1 MPIRPDAK
9 RFPGVEP
16 KARAL
21 AVVPKPQ
28 EDARPDDALAVVPK
42 PQEDTRPDDALVVDP
57 NAGEGHLHALCQS
70 LQGVNIPLA
79 VVIQL
84 MAIFLL
90 SATNAFIKCLKC
102 IAEIVKCGAKC
113 GTVTVNNTFSGG
125 LGGGFQLTSL
135 LKWRNIVTRLLPTV
149 ALLLAVW
156 YARGLGMAVA
166 SWSVSI
172 FQAVNP
178 FAARVIIE
186 DEDTQSKIE
195 RLEKEVQELKS
206 ERDGLWKTLNS
217 TTTEI
222 KTCNSAKK
230 VLEDDNEKLNKRI
243 LFDSNQN
250 WGFFSWDNVL
260 VGIAAYGVSHAKM

>member
-1 MPIRPDAK
+1 MPVRPDAK
-9 RFPGVEP
+9 RFPGVDP
-16 KARAL
+16 KA
-21 AVVPKPQ
+21 
-28 EDARPDDALAVVPK
+28 DALAVLPK
-42 PQEDTRPDDALVVDP
+42 PQEDTRPDDALGVDT

-84 MAIFLL
+84 MAIFLV

-125 LGGGFQLTSL
+125 SGGGFQLMSL
-135 LKWRNIVTRLLPTV
+135 LKWRNILTRLLPTV

-178 FAARVIIE
+178 FAARVINPAKVVESVE
-186 DEDTQSKIE
+186 DEDTQSKIK

-206 ERDGLWKTLNS
+206 ERDGLVKTLNS

-222 KTCNSAKK
+222 KTCNSAKQE
-230 VLEDDNEKLNKRI
+230 LEDENTRLNEKI
-243 LFDSNQN
+243 LFGSIQN
-250 WGFFSWDNVL
+250 WGFSWDNV
-260 VGIAAYGVSHAKM
+260 VAGIAAYGVSQYNTKV